1 MIPVI
6 TSNNICNNHPSNPHS
21 HPFPTFS
28 TSKKSTCSNF
38 WDATTSNQARRLRDV
53 MTSLQDG
60 LQNCR
65 SFNAG
70 EALFAPGRKKRTLS
84 HIDVLQK
91 KQNNP
96 THPKILDL
104 RDRYIE
110 RHRRWISLRFDLK
123 KASAVVFQDT
133 ALPQL
138 SKSATD
144 LYSKPVHSYKF
155 SIFHFSRVPGGVYV
169 IWEEGISQFTIQIKI
184 EVLHF

>member
-70 EALFAPGRKKRTLS
+70 DALFAPGRKKRTLS

-91 KQNNP
+91 KTKQSNTPENP
-96 THPKILDL
+96 WFT
-104 RDRYIE
+104 RQVYRE
-110 RHRRWISLRFDLK
+110 
-123 KASAVVFQDT
+123 ASPLNFASFWLEKSFGSRLPGYRTST
-133 ALPQL
+133 ALQIC
-138 SKSATD
+138 D
-144 LYSKPVHSYKF
+144 R
-155 SIFHFSRVPGGVYV
+155 SI
-169 IWEEGISQFTIQIKI
+169 QQTCA
-184 EVLHF
+184 